1 MPLSPL
7 PVPCARSANLPGPAL
22 HFHLAIANDP
32 SPSKSMMYE
41 DIEFQYTPRL
51 DANRDA
57 ELLRILPDYLTEEIT
72 FSRVN
77 AAKFYSRVVD
87 ALTRKV

>member
-1 MPLSPL
+1 
-7 PVPCARSANLPGPAL
+7 
-22 HFHLAIANDP
+22 
-32 SPSKSMMYE
+32 MMYE